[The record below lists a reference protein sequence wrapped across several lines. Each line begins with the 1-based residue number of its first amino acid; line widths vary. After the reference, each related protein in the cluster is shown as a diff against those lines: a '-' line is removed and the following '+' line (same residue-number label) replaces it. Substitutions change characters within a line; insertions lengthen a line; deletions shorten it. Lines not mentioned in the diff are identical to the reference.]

1 MLRLAFTWLTENS
14 ETFTAPIIYDDG
26 FASSQVR
33 AKRYSAN
40 CLKVKPGGMCV
51 QRFSRC
57 HHRVLNNIK
66 NADRRTKSSGFFF
79 FLFSFLVFF
88 PLCSSSLYPVMTF
101 LHRSPLTF
109 DLHSYFTFRRY
120 YSIDHA
126 IGGGVFL
133 GFFFKHTLSKLLRVL
148 CAKSDIKSDAIS
160 DLLNL
165 NKKINS
171 IGVYLSHSR
180 LIFTFL

>member
-1 MLRLAFTWLTENS
+1 MTTVLQARKYVPSVIQLIASRLSQVACAYSVSQGVITESLITSKTLTE
-14 ETFTAPIIYDDG
+14 ELR
-26 FASSQVR
+26 VR
-33 AKRYSAN
+33 
-40 CLKVKPGGMCV
+40 V
-51 QRFSRC
+51 F
-57 HHRVLNNIK
+57 I
-66 NADRRTKSSGFFF
+66 

-133 GFFFKHTLSKLLRVL
+133 VFFFKHTLSKLLRVL